1 MLRIF
6 LFLTALAVVL
16 GDTVDLGCDP
26 GWYPN
31 GGYCYLFNTNKRVTH
46 QQAADECNDYLA
58 TLVRVE
64 SANEKTFLQTTI
76 PQFTSDGFW
85 TDMTDLRFDGTSTGT
100 GVWEWGGYEKV
111 NMSSIS
117 WEQYPT
123 SNPKDSCGAINIQG
137 KFQNWKC
144 DQRLGYIC
152 ELDVGQY
159 GACPFRWM
167 FGIDT
172 CFLFSNTS
180 DPSQLLSWTNA
191 KAQCASYVVGNATGK
206 LVTLDK
212 PTDASYIV
220 NEMPEIANSTVM
232 YWTGLIKTASS
243 WAWDGGDQYHG
254 GYFAWAKEPDHIN
267 NNEHCAILK
276 TDGKFSDQNCNRPMN
291 YACRLGTTQQNTDF
305 YMGCNGWTRAGHKC
319 YMIYDGPKSTWSQA
333 NTICSSLS
341 ARLLKVESLDERDWI
356 EWQLTDESHP
366 NVYWSGLNDRATEG
380 SYRWADGTKAN
391 SSLIRWNQEPNSWFG
406 DEDCAGIRQD
416 GSYNDKDCFLHS
428 PAICEYNDNQCPQ
441 GWVAWASTSGT
452 VCYYFSAVNQT
463 FTWDE
468 ANSFCKG
475 LTQTGKMIPTLLA
488 VNSQAE
494 ETFING
500 ALAKQPM
507 NPKSWWTGLND
518 VKNEGIWTYPDPSN
532 TPPNMAVIPWN
543 SEPND
548 KLGNKDC
555 VMLGWSGHY
564 MVVNCKAKIGFV
576 CEKWPYGTNP
586 NKASTRSLS
595 SSLVALVVSVVLFLY

>member
-1 MLRIF
+1 MLKVF
-6 LFLTALAVVL
+6 LLLTALIGVF
-16 GDTVDLGCDP
+16 GDTVDLGCNP

-31 GGYCYLFNTNKRVTH
+31 AGYCYLFNTNKRVTH
-46 QQAADECNDYLA
+46 QQAADECNNYLA

-64 SANEKTFLQTTI
+64 SANEKMFIDTTI

-111 NMSSIS
+111 NMSAIA
-117 WEQYPT
+117 WEKYPT
-123 SNPKDSCGAINIQG
+123 NNPKDSCGAINIQG
-137 KFQNWKC
+137 VFQNWRC

-152 ELDVGQY
+152 ELDVGTD
-159 GACPFRWM
+159 GGCPFGWM
-167 FGIDT
+167 FGTDT
-172 CFLFSNTS
+172 CFYFSNTS
-180 DPSQLLSWTNA
+180 DPSLLLSWTDA
-191 KAQCASYVVGNATGK
+191 KAMCAAKVVGNVKGK
-206 LVTLDK
+206 LVTLDR
-212 PTDASYIV
+212 PIDAAYIV
-220 NEMPEIANSTVM
+220 NEMPEIANSTIM
-232 YWTGLIKTASS
+232 YWTGLTKTATA
-243 WAWDGGDQYHG
+243 WAWDGGDPYNA
-254 GYFAWAKEPDHIN
+254 GYFSWATEPDHIN

-276 TDGKFSDQNCNRPMN
+276 TDGKFSDQNCNRQMN
-291 YACRLGTTQQNTDF
+291 FVCRLGTTTVNSDY

-319 YMIYDGPKSTWSQA
+319 YQIYDGPKSSWTDA
-333 NTICSSLS
+333 NSKCQSLS
-341 ARLLKVESLDERDWI
+341 SRLLKVETLDERDWV

-380 SYRWADGTKAN
+380 TYRWADGALAN

-416 GSYNDKDCFLHS
+416 GNYNDRDCFLQA
-428 PAICEYNDNQCPQ
+428 PAICEYTGSPCPT
-441 GWVAWASTSGT
+441 GWVTWAGTST
-452 VCYYFSAVNQT
+452 VCYYVTAVNQT

-468 ANSFCKG
+468 ANTFCSKDMAQIG
-475 LTQTGKMIPTLLA
+475 QMKPALLA

-494 ETFING
+494 QTFINNLLTKQ
-500 ALAKQPM
+500 AL

-518 VKNEGIWTYPDPSN
+518 VKNEGIWTYPDRSN
-532 TPPNMAVIPWN
+532 LPPNMAVIPWN

-555 VMLGWSGHY
+555 VMLAWSGRY
-564 MVVNCKAKIGFV
+564 IDINCKAKIGFI
-576 CEKWPYGTNP
+576 CEKWPYGLNP

-595 SSLVALVVSVVLFLY
+595 SLLIALVVSVTFILH